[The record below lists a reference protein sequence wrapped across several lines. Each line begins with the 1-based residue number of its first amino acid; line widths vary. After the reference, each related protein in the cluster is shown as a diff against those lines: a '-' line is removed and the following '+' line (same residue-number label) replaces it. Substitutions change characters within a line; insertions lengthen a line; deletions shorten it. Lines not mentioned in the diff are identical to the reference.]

1 MAFWILARG
10 IAADDSTLAGPQA
23 AAKLCCV
30 SSSCWLQDLDLS
42 VDVTPTRGRAFTP
55 SKVLL
60 MNRERKM
67 NMLSPDAGQKL
78 WHTDIETG
86 KVVSEWGFE
95 KDGVEAPMKVSECLG
110 FLEP

>member
-1 MAFWILARG
+1 MLPLRSCLACLELQRSK
-10 IAADDSTLAGPQA
+10 ALLERAYCTRWPAVSTP
-23 AAKLCCV
+23 KFC
-30 SSSCWLQDLDLS
+30 LQDLDLS
-42 VDVTPTRGRAFTP
+42 VDVTPSRGSAFTP

-67 NMLSPDAGQKL
+67 NMLSPEGGQKL

-95 KDGVEAPMKVSECLG
+95 KDGVDAPMRVC
-110 FLEP
+110 

>member
-1 MAFWILARG
+1 M
-10 IAADDSTLAGPQA
+10 
-23 AAKLCCV
+23 
-30 SSSCWLQDLDLS
+30 
-42 VDVTPTRGRAFTP
+42 DVTPTRGRAFTP